1 LAIRDFLAEIS
12 FFFLDGFPE
21 DFFLDRLTFFGISF
35 FFRDGL
41 VALVDLRDEGFA
53 FSIVAFILDRTL
65 ATDRMAPFSPF
76 FALESGAETLEA
88 FSLVL
93 EAFEACEP
101 PFPDPLEGLRTG
113 NDGSFFFFNASP
125 EHIEQGSEDGGVDSF
140 LLLPYGKSLAVP
152 YGQILPG

>member
-93 EAFEACEP
+93 EAFEAFEP
-101 PFPDPLEGLRTG
+101 PFPDPLEGLR
-113 NDGSFFFFNASP
+113 
-125 EHIEQGSEDGGVDSF
+125 Q
-140 LLLPYGKSLAVP
+140 
-152 YGQILPG
+152 